1 MDDPIEITGA
11 TMAGIHVNCRG
22 RLYGDRETTWS
33 ATLTVDD
40 PPPPLLTIG
49 GPGVEVVF
57 EAGERRLLGKAF
69 VAVAGRAVGA
79 TTIQLTLSGED
90 PLDRA

>member
-1 MDDPIEITGA
+1 MDDPIEVTGA
-11 TMAGIHVNCRG
+11 TIRGIHVNCRG

-40 PPPPLLTIG
+40 PPPALVTIG
-49 GPGVEVVF
+49 GPGVDVVF

-69 VAVAGRAVGA
+69 VAVAARVASA
-79 TTIQLTLSGED
+79 TTIQLTLSGRD

>member
-1 MDDPIEITGA
+1 MDDPIEVTGA
-11 TMAGIHVNCRG
+11 TIAGTHVDCRG

-40 PPPPLLTIG
+40 PPQALVTIG

-57 EAGERRLLGKAF
+57 EAGERRLMGKAF
-69 VAVAGRAVGA
+69 VAVAARVVGA
-79 TTIQLTLSGED
+79 NNIHLTLSGED

>member
-1 MDDPIEITGA
+1 MDDPIEVTGA
-11 TMAGIHVNCRG
+11 TIAGIHVNCRG

-40 PPPPLLTIG
+40 PPPALITIG

-57 EAGERRLLGKAF
+57 ESGDRTLFGRAF
-69 VAVAGRAVGA
+69 VAVAARVASA
-79 TTIQLTLSGED
+79 TDVLLTLSGQD